1 MTHLNAASTALGE
14 PDYNTLLRA
23 NLERVFSERDGVR
36 RRAAVSELFVSEPT
50 MYEPTGIV
58 TGQAAISDVAGALLE
73 QFGPDFSF
81 VADGI
86 AVGHHGLGYLKWRA
100 GPANGP
106 VIVRGVDVVQ
116 VIDGKIV
123 RLWVLLDGPQR

>member
-23 NLERVFSERDGVR
+23 NLERVFSEREGVR

-73 QFGPDFSF
+73 QF
-81 VADGI
+81 
-86 AVGHHGLGYLKWRA
+86 
-100 GPANGP
+100 
-106 VIVRGVDVVQ
+106 
-116 VIDGKIV
+116 
-123 RLWVLLDGPQR
+123 